1 MGRKRFAGKET
12 GFTLVELMAVI
23 FLSGVIM
30 AAIYSLFI
38 SQHVAFSAQE
48 QMTEMNQNLRVSMD
62 QMSREIRLAG
72 YKNSTSTF
80 NGIATAQP
88 TTIRILAD
96 LNQDGDW
103 LDDNEDITYSYDANT
118 MQIWRN
124 TPALPI
130 ADHITNLSF
139 TYTLADGTTSS
150 NPASL
155 SSIRKVTISITART
169 AKPNQRTGLYRTFT
183 LTSDVM
189 ARNLAL

>member
-1 MGRKRFAGKET
+1 MGGKRFSGNET
-12 GFTLVELMAVI
+12 GFTLIELLAVI
-23 FLSGVIM
+23 FLSSIIM

-48 QMTEMNQNLRVSMD
+48 QMSEMMQNLRVSMD

-88 TTIRILAD
+88 TSIRILAD
-96 LNQDGDW
+96 LNQDGDTV
-103 LDDNEDITYSYDANT
+103 DDDEDITYSYDADT

-124 TPALPI
+124 SPGLPI
-130 ADHITNLSF
+130 ADHIRNF
-139 TYTLADGTTSS
+139 TFLYTLADGTTTS
-150 NPASL
+150 NPANL
-155 SSIRKVTISITART
+155 ANIRKVTISIMAET
-169 AKPNQRTGLYRTFT
+169 AKPDQRTGLPQTFS
-183 LTSDVM
+183 LTSAVM

>member
-1 MGRKRFAGKET
+1 MGGKRFSGNET
-12 GFTLVELMAVI
+12 GFTLIELLAVI
-23 FLSGVIM
+23 FVSSIIM

-48 QMTEMNQNLRVSMD
+48 QMSEMMQNLRVSMD

-96 LNQDGDW
+96 LNQDGDTV
-103 LDDNEDITYSYDANT
+103 DDDEDITYSYDANT
-118 MQIWRN
+118 KQIWRN
-124 TPALPI
+124 SPGLPI
-130 ADHITNLSF
+130 ADHITNLTF
-139 TYTLADGTTSS
+139 LYTLADGTTTS
-150 NPASL
+150 NPATL
-155 SSIRKVTISITART
+155 ANIRKVTISITAET
-169 AKPNQRTGLYRTFT
+169 AKPNQRTGLPQTFS
-183 LTSDVM
+183 LSSAVM

>member
-1 MGRKRFAGKET
+1 MGRKRFSGKEM
-12 GFTLVELMAVI
+12 GFTLVELLAVI
-23 FLSGVIM
+23 FLSGVIL

-72 YKNSTSTF
+72 YRNYASTF

-96 LNQDGDW
+96 LNQDGDT
-103 LDDNEDITYSYDANT
+103 LDENEDITYSYDAST

-124 TPALPI
+124 SSGLPI
-130 ADHITNLSF
+130 ADHITSLSF
-139 TYTLADGTTSS
+139 TYTLADGTTTS
-150 NPASL
+150 NPASVAN
-155 SSIRKVTISITART
+155 IRKVTISITART
-169 AKPNQRTGLYRTFT
+169 AKPDQRTGHYQTFT

-189 ARNLAL
+189 PRNLAL

>member
-1 MGRKRFAGKET
+1 MGQKYLGSKET

-48 QMTEMNQNLRVSMD
+48 QMTEMSQNLRVAMD

-72 YKNSTSTF
+72 YKISTSTF

-88 TTIRILAD
+88 ATIRILAD
-96 LNQDGDW
+96 LNQDGDT
-103 LDDNEDITYSYDANT
+103 LDDNEDITYSYDAST
-118 MQIWRN
+118 QQIWRN
-124 TPALPI
+124 ASGLPI
-130 ADHITNLSF
+130 ADHITGLSF
-139 TYTLADGTTSS
+139 IYTLADGTTSS

-155 SSIRKVTISITART
+155 ANIRKVRISISART
-169 AKPNQRTGLYRTFT
+169 AKPDQRTGQYQTFT

-189 ARNLAL
+189 PRNLAL